1 MLPRRLL
8 FAATIL
14 SVFVGVLGVLI
25 FIRQRVDRCAYVPL
39 LAGELLPNATLA
51 DSGDTPGMPV
61 GWARG
66 AGGVQL
72 RGPAVDGQGF
82 DLDGNGRALQ
92 LIGIANYAQTP
103 PVPVVPGQ
111 RYCFSGFALSDSPLD
126 STTRVR
132 VVFRWADAAGAALLA
147 NESPW
152 QPVRLWTPA
161 TRDWSPIRGSF
172 TSPPN
177 AAALAVRIE
186 PTSDDRIYLDAMHV
200 RAGGADLMA
209 DFPERTLPPL
219 FPQVLPWPGGHKAA
233 VAFTF
238 DWETA
243 MGGLVHSRSVNDP
256 NVNQDYLQRALRMR
270 EGITNT
276 LAIFQPSH
284 VRATYF
290 ATGYN
295 FLLGNRERRSF
306 LNNPTFSAWA
316 TTANG
321 WTSERWTTTPWFAD
335 DPYGTVQ
342 SDPAWYFGDL
352 VSRLLDAGHE
362 IQSHTFSHF
371 FGGYVGAATWQAD
384 LTTWN
389 EVAAERGVPPA
400 HAIAFPWSSSSGLS
414 DSDWDTLEQAGIVA
428 VTRLSDQ
435 AQYNLFPLDSAGLV
449 ADSRCRWVPGRE
461 GRILA
466 CPDFYLKPERADL
479 ALSQIKRAIAQ
490 GGMIDI
496 WAHTEEVTSPE
507 QIAAWQRVVRRAAEN
522 PAVWV
527 APFSQI
533 AAWQRAVSQ
542 VQITA
547 LPDGHYQVSNP
558 SPADLVGLSLQLPP
572 GTSRVRIAADDLSLQ
587 ADTVTIDL
595 GAGQSIE
602 MSIEN

>member
-8 FAATIL
+8 FGAAIL
-14 SVFVGVLGVLI
+14 SVCVGVLGVLS
-25 FIRQRVDRCAYVPL
+25 FIQQRVDRCAYVPL
-39 LAGELLPNATLA
+39 LAAELLPNATLSA
-51 DSGDTPGMPV
+51 SNDTPGMPV

-82 DLDGNGRALQ
+82 DLDGDGRALQ
-92 LIGIANYAQTP
+92 MIGIANYVQTP
-103 PVPVVPGQ
+103 PMPVRGYS

-132 VVFRWADAAGAALLA
+132 LVFRWADAAGNALPA
-147 NESPW
+147 NTTVW

-161 TRDWSPIRGSF
+161 TRDWSPIRASF
-172 TSPPN
+172 MSPPN
-177 AAALAVRIE
+177 AASLAVRIE
-186 PTSDDRIYLDAMHV
+186 PASDDRIYLDAMHV
-200 RAGGADLMA
+200 RSGGADLMA
-209 DFPERTLPPL
+209 DFSDDHVLTHDLT
-219 FPQVLPWPGGHKAA
+219 VLPWPDGRKAA
-233 VAFTF
+233 VAFSF

-243 MGGLVHSRSVNDP
+243 MGGLIHSRSVGDP
-256 NVNQDYLQRALRMR
+256 NGDQDYLQRGMRMR
-270 EGITNT
+270 EGITTT
-276 LAIFQPSH
+276 LAIFQPYH

-306 LNNPTFSAWA
+306 LNNPTFEWA
-316 TTANG
+316 TKANG
-321 WTSERWTTTPWFAD
+321 WTSNRWTTTPWFGD

-342 SDPAWYFGDL
+342 SNPAWYFGDL
-352 VSRLLDAGHE
+352 VPRLLGAGQE

-384 LTTWN
+384 LQIWD

-400 HAIAFPWSSSSGLS
+400 RAIAFPWSSSSGLS

-435 AQYNLFPLDSAGLV
+435 AQYNLFPLDSTGLV

-461 GRILA
+461 DRILA

-479 ALSQIKRAIAQ
+479 ALSQIERAIAQ

-507 QIAAWQRVVRRAAEN
+507 QIAAWQRVVRSAAEN

-533 AAWQRAVSQ
+533 ADWQRAVSQ
-542 VQITA
+542 VKITS
-547 LPDGHYQVSNP
+547 LPDHRFQVSNLGA
-558 SPADLVGLSLQLPP
+558 ADLVGLGLQLP
-572 GTSRVRIAADDLSLQ
+572 TK
-587 ADTVTIDL
+587 TVIIDL
-595 GAGQSIE
+595 GAGKSVEIQQ
-602 MSIEN
+602 

>member
-8 FAATIL
+8 FGAAIL
-14 SVFVGVLGVLI
+14 SVCVGVLGVLS
-25 FIRQRVDRCAYVPL
+25 FIQQRVDRCAYVPL
-39 LAGELLPNATLA
+39 LAAELLPNATLSA
-51 DSGDTPGMPV
+51 SNDTPGMPV

-82 DLDGNGRALQ
+82 DLDGDGRALQ
-92 LIGIANYAQTP
+92 MIGIANYVQTP
-103 PVPVVPGQ
+103 PMPVRGYS

-132 VVFRWADAAGAALLA
+132 LVFRWADAAGNALPA
-147 NESPW
+147 NTTVW

-161 TRDWSPIRGSF
+161 TRDWSPIRASF
-172 TSPPN
+172 MSPPN
-177 AAALAVRIE
+177 AASLAVRIE
-186 PTSDDRIYLDAMHV
+186 PASDDRIYLDAMHV
-200 RAGGADLMA
+200 RSGGADLMA
-209 DFPERTLPPL
+209 DFSDDHVLTHDLT
-219 FPQVLPWPGGHKAA
+219 VLPWPGGRKAA
-233 VAFTF
+233 VAFSF

-243 MGGLVHSRSVNDP
+243 MGGLIHSRSVGDP
-256 NVNQDYLQRALRMR
+256 NGDQDYLQRGMRMR
-270 EGITNT
+270 EGITTT
-276 LAIFQPSH
+276 LAIFQPYH

-306 LNNPTFSAWA
+306 LNNPTFEWA
-316 TTANG
+316 TKANG
-321 WTSERWTTTPWFAD
+321 WTSNRWTTTPWFGD

-342 SDPAWYFGDL
+342 SNPAWYFGDL
-352 VSRLLDAGHE
+352 VPRLLGAGQE

-384 LTTWN
+384 LQIWD

-400 HAIAFPWSSSSGLS
+400 RAIAFPWSSSSGLS

-435 AQYNLFPLDSAGLV
+435 AQYNLFPLDSTGLV

-461 GRILA
+461 DRILA

-479 ALSQIKRAIAQ
+479 ALSQIERAIAQ

-507 QIAAWQRVVRRAAEN
+507 QIAAWQRVVRSAAEN

-533 AAWQRAVSQ
+533 ADWQRAVSQ
-542 VQITA
+542 VKITS
-547 LPDGHYQVSNP
+547 LPDHRFQVSNLGA
-558 SPADLVGLSLQLPP
+558 ADLVGLGLQLP
-572 GTSRVRIAADDLSLQ
+572 TK
-587 ADTVTIDL
+587 TVIIDL
-595 GAGQSIE
+595 GAGKSVEIQQ
-602 MSIEN
+602 